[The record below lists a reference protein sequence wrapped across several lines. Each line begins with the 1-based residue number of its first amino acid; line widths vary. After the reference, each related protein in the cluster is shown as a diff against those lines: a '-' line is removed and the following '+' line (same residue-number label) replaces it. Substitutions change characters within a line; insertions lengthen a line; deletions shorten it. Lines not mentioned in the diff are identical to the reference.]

1 VLDDIASATEHIA
14 LDALAARQRVIANN
28 MSNIQTPGFAAG
40 RLTFEDSLRSA
51 LQDGTP
57 DQTTARMA
65 ISLEP
70 TRLDGNNVNLDH
82 ETLSNVD
89 TNLRYNLMLRALDS
103 KYGLL
108 HHVISGGS

>member
-1 VLDDIASATEHIA
+1 VLDDIASVTEHVA

-28 MSNIQTPGFAAG
+28 IANIETPGFAAG

-51 LQDGTP
+51 LAGGTP
-57 DQTTARMA
+57 QDTNIHMA
-65 ISLEP
+65 MSLEP

-89 TNLRYNLMLRALDS
+89 TGLRYDLMLRALDN

-108 HHVISGGS
+108 HTVIGEGA

>member
-1 VLDDIASATEHIA
+1 MLDDTASVTEQVA

-28 MSNIQTPGFAAG
+28 VANIQTPGFEAG

-51 LQDGTP
+51 LNNGEPT
-57 DQTTARMA
+57 QTTVQMA
-65 ISLEP
+65 LSLEP

-89 TNLRYNLMLRALDS
+89 TGLRYNLMLRALDS
-103 KYGLL
+103 KYGIL
-108 HHVISGGS
+108 HSVISG